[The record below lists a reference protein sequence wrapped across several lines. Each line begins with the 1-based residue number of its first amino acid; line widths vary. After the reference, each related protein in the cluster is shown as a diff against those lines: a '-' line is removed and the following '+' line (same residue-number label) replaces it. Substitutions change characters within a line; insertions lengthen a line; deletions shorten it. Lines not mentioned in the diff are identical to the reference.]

1 MVGIRDYS
9 IYPRVISPESITS
22 SCPLSWRRTSR
33 PDSSRFI
40 AVPVMMKDPRLTETF
55 FPNKSVLS
63 FHFLITEC
71 PPSAKKKRYSR
82 SRVVSNDR
90 ITASRFIGDPF
101 TILREVAVF
110 FQILRKLLWYLID
123 IYTDADNY
131 GKGIS
136 LFLSHFT

>member
-1 MVGIRDYS
+1 MEIKTFWSLVFAFTQLIRT
-9 IYPRVISPESITS
+9 VISPESITS
-22 SCPLSWRRTSR
+22 SCPLSWRRISR

-40 AVPVMMKDPRLTETF
+40 AVPVMMTGPRLTESF

-90 ITASRFIGDPF
+90 ITVSRFIGDPF

-110 FQILRKLLWYLID
+110 FKFSGNCSG
-123 IYTDADNY
+123 T
-131 GKGIS
+131 
-136 LFLSHFT
+136 